1 MNYYRSGI
9 FSNDIYFVRGK
20 YKINFYFNSDI
31 SKFTISYY
39 TGYTMYHSSDKIE
52 ITKEEFERDFYNLV
66 KTVKN
71 PIVNKTIIDLYE
83 TMSK

>member
-1 MNYYRSGI
+1 MNYYRSSI
-9 FSNDIYFVRGK
+9 FSNDIYFVRGN
-20 YKINFYFNSDI
+20 YKINFYFNSEI
-31 SKFTISYY
+31 SKFSISYGSV
-39 TGYTMYHSSDKIE
+39 TNSSDKIE
-52 ITKEEFERDFYNLV
+52 ITKQQFERDFYNLV